1 MRETKSYL
9 VVRTWRSQSVLIVER
24 IPTAAAA
31 RVSCQPHTFSSSSM
45 KHTTRETYTITILR
59 GMRSRVRLRRMMT
72 VSVGVAGRLMV
83 LLVLLMVGLTGI
95 TATAA
100 AAVRRPLHMSSK
112 PSVSKRP
119 SVSKHPMQLE
129 DSLVLLWCGI
139 IRGRILLLRGITR
152 IWRVVGH
159 RWVSRTR

>member
-1 MRETKSYL
+1 
-9 VVRTWRSQSVLIVER
+9 
-24 IPTAAAA
+24 
-31 RVSCQPHTFSSSSM
+31 M

-59 GMRSRVRLRRMMT
+59 GMRSGVRLRRMMT

-83 LLVLLMVGLTGI
+83 LLMVLLVVGLTGI
-95 TATAA
+95 TATAAA

-119 SVSKHPMQLE
+119 SVSKHPTRLE

-139 IRGRILLLRGITR
+139 IRGGILLLRGITR
-152 IWRVVGH
+152 IRRVVGH

>member
-1 MRETKSYL
+1 
-9 VVRTWRSQSVLIVER
+9 
-24 IPTAAAA
+24 
-31 RVSCQPHTFSSSSM
+31 
-45 KHTTRETYTITILR
+45 
-59 GMRSRVRLRRMMT
+59 MT

-83 LLVLLMVGLTGI
+83 LLMVLLVVGLTGI

-119 SVSKHPMQLE
+119 SVSKHQTRLE
-129 DSLVLLWCGI
+129 DSLILLWCGI
-139 IRGRILLLRGITR
+139 IRGGILLLRGITR
-152 IWRVVGH
+152 IRRVVGH